1 MDKFKY
7 AFIMNS
13 RTLSPDTY
21 VGIHENKAN
30 HYFIAG
36 VHSMKMAEELA
47 KELSL
52 EGFFEIDLCG
62 DFDEKKAEKIRLAT
76 ECKADVR
83 YAKYSSKD
91 SARMEAMES
100 LNEYG
105 IILAD
110 TTLSKTEW
118 ICLKS
123 DEMNTR
129 VACVNS
135 LESACSAAVK
145 MVNGGVVFI
154 EMCRFFNEHKAKA
167 VIDAIKEAVPV
178 GYCG

>member
-21 VGIHENKAN
+21 AGIHENESN

-47 KELSL
+47 KELSS

-62 DFDEKKAEKIRLAT
+62 DFDEKKAKKICLAT
-76 ECKADVR
+76 DCKADVR
-83 YAKYSSKD
+83 YAKYSLKD
-91 SARMEAMES
+91 SERMEAMES
-100 LNEYG
+100 LEEYG

-110 TTLSKTEW
+110 TSVADTGW
-118 ICLKS
+118 IHMES
-123 DEMNTR
+123 DEMNTK

-135 LESACSAAVK
+135 LESACMAAIK
-145 MVNGGVVFI
+145 MVNEGVVFI
-154 EMCRFFNEHKAKA
+154 EMCRWFDENKAKA
-167 VIDAIKEAVPV
+167 VIDATKGAVPV